1 MDEAE
6 AGPLAHIC
14 SKWNNPGH
22 SYKKCTEASYFS
34 TATSTPP
41 SSSARG
47 RRFSRYNK
55 GISDNTCLCYRV
67 VIIELL
73 RLVVVL

>member
-6 AGPLAHIC
+6 AGPRVQIC
-14 SKWNNPGH
+14 SKCNNLGH

-41 SSSARG
+41 SASARG
-47 RRFSRYNK
+47 CRSSRYNE
-55 GISDNTCLCYRV
+55 GMQ
-67 VIIELL
+67 
-73 RLVVVL
+73 